1 MGYPSLI
8 FNGTPPGNTI
18 DRDVFDDLKLSL
30 LLGDGALDA
39 MGKMCAP
46 DDIALRQ
53 EMFSSMENKNIRKG
67 YEELLKTESEVER
80 LRGALDKARCDNERH
95 YIYSAMMFH
104 MTRFFTSA
112 STVGG
117 EGFFAERFR
126 KYFNELLAEPRMS
139 AMKTECDAFA
149 ESLDTVRVSSFR
161 EKGEE
166 LWVRAGS
173 DTAIVDRLKKCAEDL
188 GLNDIRA
195 TRDIEE
201 HLNPRIVNALALL
214 YPAEFTVFKKFY
226 EDYSDVFTEEFL
238 DYGAELGFYI
248 EVSKLMDKVRSL
260 GMPVCKPR
268 VSSGHIIDMRGV
280 RDISLLAKEEKNII
294 PNDALFTEKEPFF
307 YLTGANGGGKTTYL
321 RGVGIAVTLF
331 LAGCPICADTAE
343 ISPLEGVFT
352 HFPRDERFDS
362 EGRFADEQR
371 RIRDIVARQN
381 GASLV
386 LLNETYS
393 TTSEEIA
400 IDLTEKLAEQFYDS
414 GSFGIYITHQHAI
427 GESRIP
433 FLSVIIDESD
443 ANRRTYRIA
452 RRRASEGSFAEDIL
466 KKYGMT
472 EEALDRRFPPEGAQK
487 K

>member
-8 FNGTPPGNTI
+8 FSEAPTGRKI

-30 LLGDGALDA
+30 LIGDSAIDA
-39 MGKMCAP
+39 MSELCSPG
-46 DDIALRQ
+46 DIRLRQ
-53 EMFSSMENKNIRKG
+53 ELFASLEDSAVRKA
-67 YEELLKTESEVER
+67 YEELSFAESEVER
-80 LRGALDKARCDNERH
+80 LRAALDKARCDNERH
-95 YIYSAMMFH
+95 YIYSAMVFH
-104 MTRFFTSA
+104 QMSFYAAAAQAPGS
-112 STVGG
+112 
-117 EGFFAERFR
+117 GFFADRFR
-126 KYFNELLAEPRMS
+126 RYFADALADERVS
-139 AMKTECDAFA
+139 AIRKASEDIGTR
-149 ESLDTVRVSSFR
+149 LDRVRVSCFR
-161 EKGEE
+161 ERGEE
-166 LWVRAGS
+166 LWIRRS
-173 DTAIVDRLKKCAEDL
+173 DDVTIVERLKKCAEEL
-188 GLNDIRA
+188 GLRDVRVA
-195 TRDIEE
+195 RDIEE

-214 YPAEFTVFKKFY
+214 YPEDFTVFKKFY
-226 EDYSDVFTEEFL
+226 EQYSDFFSADFL
-238 DYGAELGFYI
+238 RYGAELGFYI
-248 EVSKLMDKVRSL
+248 EISRLMDKVRAL
-260 GMPVCKPR
+260 GMPVCMPE
-268 VSSGHIIDMRGV
+268 VSAERGIDMRGV

-294 PNDALFTEKEPFF
+294 PNDAVFTSEEPFF

-331 LAGCPICADTAE
+331 LAGCPICADSA
-343 ISPLEGVFT
+343 SAFPLEGVFT

-371 RIRDIVARQN
+371 RIRDIIARQN

-400 IDLTEKLAEQFYDS
+400 VDLTEKLAEQFFDS

-433 FLSVIIDESD
+433 FLSVIVDGSD

-466 KKYGMT
+466 RKYGMT
-472 EEALDRRFPPEGAQK
+472 EEALDRRFPAERS
-487 K
+487 